1 MRKRMLV
8 QMVLFFS
15 ISISSSTRKDIKLF
29 FYSLKVLI
37 SPFILGNIKTSGDNY
52 IIIIKIPN
60 FLLFFLLC
68 KILLLLLLSYQVST
82 LMYYQKLLLSL
93 FFSILILVVCQ
104 NVFVLTYIFCND
116 SRY

>member
-1 MRKRMLV
+1 MLV
-8 QMVLFFS
+8 QMVLFLS
-15 ISISSSTRKDIKLF
+15 ISFSSSARQDIKLF

-37 SPFILGNIKTSGDNY
+37 SPFILGNIKSSADNY
-52 IIIIKIPN
+52 IIITKIPN

-68 KILLLLLLSYQVST
+68 KILLFLLLSYQVST

-104 NVFVLTYIFCND
+104 NAFVLTYIFCND

>member
-1 MRKRMLV
+1 MLV
-8 QMVLFFS
+8 QIVLFFS

-29 FYSLKVLI
+29 FYFLKVLI

-82 LMYYQKLLLSL
+82 LMCYQKLLLSL